1 MASFRLARQAKIV
14 KTDDF
19 SSVFNLRK
27 RIASQHLVMRYRLNV
42 ANVPRLGLIVSK
54 KTAKLAVQRN
64 YMRRVLRD
72 LFRLNQ
78 QQLPIIDL
86 VIQVQKPFKKPEF
99 TLIKQEFEILLLKL
113 SVKVVPTK
121 ES

>member
-1 MASFRLARQAKIV
+1 LLNFNFSRQAKIV

-27 RIASQHLVMRYRLNV
+27 RIASQHLMMRYRFNE
-42 ANVPRLGLIVSK
+42 ANMPRLGLIVSK

-64 YMRRVLRD
+64 YMRRVLRE

-78 QQLPIIDL
+78 HNFLVIDL
-86 VIQVQKPFKKPEF
+86 VIQVQKPFNKPEF
-99 TLIKQEFEILLLKL
+99 MLIKQEFETLLLKL
-113 SVKVVPTK
+113 STKIAPAK